1 MLDIAQKQKN
11 LALKAKE
18 RPKERIGG
26 LYSLISQKEWIIQ
39 SLWNVLQNSG
49 AKTEGVDGKVKATYY
64 DTARQSPTPQG
75 IKLVGE
81 ICRELNENLYKP
93 QPVKRI
99 YIPKA
104 NGKMRPIGI
113 PTIKDRV
120 VQEAIRMV
128 LEPIYES
135 DFLDCS
141 YGFRPNRNTMDA
153 ISNCYRMMNIRPKY
167 YWVIE
172 GDIKGCFDNIDHK
185 ILMKL
190 IKNRIA
196 DRKLT
201 DTIYKCL
208 KAGYQE
214 DNGQICK
221 PNVGTPQGGIISP
234 LLANIYLYEMD
245 KWWEQNYHL
254 SKNKR
259 TTRRK
264 RGLGN
269 FYLIRYA
276 DDFIILSNGKKEEV
290 YRFKEELS
298 NFLKTMKLELSEE
311 KTKVTHARDGFD
323 FLGFHIRQFK
333 GVKTVLIKPTRTNI
347 QKIKDK
353 IGRILDRRNHEHAV
367 TDVIQA
373 LNPILRGWANY
384 YRFVNSK
391 ETLSA
396 IQLYTHIKFLKWYR
410 GKYQMN
416 LRKGTIKALEWVD
429 RDKNPHIYNMS
440 NETTVKRYI
449 PRFKISENPYIIGRL
464 AKEYGNPFIE
474 SKWFGQAS
482 RDGDLRLECFK
493 RDKGVCQLCMGC
505 KTNIEAHHIIP
516 LNENGE
522 DTLEN
527 LITLCEPCHKRVT
540 NEIGWKEF
548 KRLVESR
555 VR

>member
-49 AKTEGVDGKVKATYY
+49 AKTEGVDGKVKETYY

-75 IKLVGE
+75 IKLVEE

-113 PTIKDRV
+113 PIIKDRV

-135 DFLDCS
+135 DFLGCS

-214 DNGQICK
+214 GNGQICK

-290 YRFKEELS
+290 YRFKEELF
-298 NFLKTMKLELSEE
+298 NFLKTMKL
-311 KTKVTHARDGFD
+311 
-323 FLGFHIRQFK
+323 
-333 GVKTVLIKPTRTNI
+333 
-347 QKIKDK
+347 
-353 IGRILDRRNHEHAV
+353 
-367 TDVIQA
+367 
-373 LNPILRGWANY
+373 
-384 YRFVNSK
+384 
-391 ETLSA
+391 
-396 IQLYTHIKFLKWYR
+396 
-410 GKYQMN
+410 
-416 LRKGTIKALEWVD
+416 
-429 RDKNPHIYNMS
+429 
-440 NETTVKRYI
+440 
-449 PRFKISENPYIIGRL
+449 
-464 AKEYGNPFIE
+464 
-474 SKWFGQAS
+474 
-482 RDGDLRLECFK
+482 
-493 RDKGVCQLCMGC
+493 
-505 KTNIEAHHIIP
+505 
-516 LNENGE
+516 
-522 DTLEN
+522 
-527 LITLCEPCHKRVT
+527 
-540 NEIGWKEF
+540 
-548 KRLVESR
+548 
-555 VR
+555 

>member
-1 MLDIAQKQKN
+1 MINITQKQKD
-11 LALKAKE
+11 LALEAKE
-18 RPKERIGG
+18 RPNERIES
-26 LYSLISQKEWIIQ
+26 LYPIICQKEWVLQ
-39 SLWNVLQNSG
+39 SLWKVLQNTG
-49 AKTEGVDGKVKATYY
+49 ARTEGVDGKVKETYY
-64 DTARQSPTPQG
+64 DMSTKTPTSQG
-75 IKLVGE
+75 KELIEE
-81 ICRELNENLYKP
+81 ICSELNENTYKP
-93 QPVKRI
+93 QPVRRI

-104 NGKMRPIGI
+104 NGKLRPIGI

-120 VQEAIRMV
+120 VQEAVRMII
-128 LEPIYES
+128 EPIYES
-135 DFLDCS
+135 DFLKCS

-153 ISNCYRMMNIRPKY
+153 ISNCYRMMNRRIKY

-234 LLANIYLYEMD
+234 LLANIYLHEMD
-245 KWWEQNYHL
+245 KWWIEKHYYTQYV
-254 SKNKR
+254 R
-259 TTRRK
+259 RTRRE
-264 RGLGN
+264 RGLAN

-276 DDFIILSNGKKEEV
+276 DDFIFISNGKKEEV
-290 YRFKEELS
+290 IKFKKELLQ
-298 NFLKTMKLELSEE
+298 FLNEMKLELSEE
-311 KTKVTHARDGFD
+311 KTKITHAQDGFD

-333 GVKTVLIKPTRTNI
+333 GVKAVLIKPTKSNI
-347 QKIKDK
+347 QRIKDK
-353 IGRILDRRNHEHAV
+353 VERILNRRKHEHAV
-367 TDVIQA
+367 INIIKT
-373 LNPILRGWANY
+373 LNPVLRGWGNY
-384 YRFVNSK
+384 YRYVNSK
-391 ETLSA
+391 DTLHE
-396 IQLYTHIKFLKWYR
+396 IQLYTTQKFLKWYR
-410 GKYQMN
+410 GKYKMGIEQ
-416 LRKGTIKALEWVD
+416 GTRKALEWI
-429 RDKNPHIYNMS
+429 DKEKNLHIYQIGD
-440 NETTVKRYI
+440 ETPIKRYI
-449 PRFKISENPYIIGRL
+449 PRYKISENPYITGIL
-464 AKEYGNPFIE
+464 NIEENPFSE
-474 SKWFGQAS
+474 GKWFGQS
-482 RDGDLRLECFK
+482 NRDGDLRVECFK

-516 LNENGE
+516 INENGE

-527 LITLCEPCHKRVT
+527 LITLCEPCHKKVT